1 MIKLVN
7 ILFIFF
13 IGCKLYSQS
22 NFIQIEV
29 TDTLVLA
36 PNEIIYSIKV
46 SDDKFINAFE
56 NNTNDIDEYF
66 FDNKGYANKLEDKKQ
81 DLKNYLIEKGYNP
94 QPIDFNPY
102 EINPPLVLDNSSGFK
117 LSFEN
122 VREIEQLKKDIQP
135 LDYVEGEILSV
146 DYETDSIS
154 EKRLIKKLF
163 YTAKRKAQYIAEFE
177 NKKIGDLISFKEIGE
192 KENLDLAMHDLYF
205 TVLKANNYSFFGKS
219 IYTSIS
225 KTGVFKFELE

>member
-1 MIKLVN
+1 MAYIN
-7 ILFIFF
+7 TFFF
-13 IGCKLYSQS
+13 ILLCLGFYSQN

-36 PNEIIYSIKV
+36 PNEIIYSV
-46 SDDKFINAFE
+46 SVNDDKFINAFE

-66 FDNKGYANKLEDKKQ
+66 FDNKGYANKLEDRKQ
-81 DLKNYLIEKGYNP
+81 ELKNYLIEKGYNP
-94 QPIDFNPY
+94 LPIDFNPY

-117 LSFEN
+117 LSFKN

-163 YTAKRKAQYIAEFE
+163 YTAKRKAQYIAELD

-205 TVLKANNYSFFGKS
+205 TVLKANNYSFLGKS